1 MLKQQMLPIALKNV
15 NLMSISYNILFLF
28 LKLIQK
34 WHNNIFRFLVL
45 TTLENLRGKKS
56 GFSEPQWSAAF
67 LKSKGKL
74 GFQIQE
80 TGVARY
86 GKFFWRSKV
95 VKNSFKMILSKK
107 KKNSPQ
113 IFLLL
118 DTPKW
123 DFFFAKNHFHC
134 G

>member
-86 GKFFWRSKV
+86 GKFFWRVQKLL
-95 VKNSFKMILSKK
+95 KTLLKWFWAK